1 MNYNIYMKYVTM
13 WVFLI
18 ARESKSISELM
29 PSHLAY
35 EKYNYAQ
42 RYNVCQGC
50 QMSLIHLWWLQY
62 VWWLQYTW
70 LEQEQFCLQFL
81 EATVAS
87 GWWDV
92 ISALPVVAVPGA
104 PSKRWFA
111 QVALA
116 AAADGMA
123 GGGQRSWKSILIFF
137 PGAPVTSPEPCP
149 VKVKESL
156 IPALQTIPAPGRFS
170 LPGRKWFLCHLYSL
184 TSCLIKLQPHATH
197 STHQLPTTTTYG

>member
-1 MNYNIYMKYVTM
+1 
-13 WVFLI
+13 
-18 ARESKSISELM
+18 M

-42 RYNVCQGC
+42 RYNMCQGC
-50 QMSLIHLWWLQY
+50 QMSPTHLWWLQC

-70 LEQEQFCLQFL
+70 SEREQFCLQFL
-81 EATVAS
+81 EAIVAS

-92 ISALPVVAVPGA
+92 ISALPLVAVPGS

-116 AAADGMA
+116 AADGMA
-123 GGGQRSWKSILIFF
+123 GGGHRSWRSILIFF
-137 PGAPVTSPEPCP
+137 PGAPVPSPEPCP

-156 IPALQTIPAPGRFS
+156 IFALQTIPASGGFS
-170 LPGRKWFLCHLYSL
+170 LPESKWCPCHLDSPV
-184 TSCLIKLQPHATH
+184 SCLLKLQPHATH
-197 STHQLPTTTTYG
+197 STHHLSYYN

>member
-1 MNYNIYMKYVTM
+1 MY
-13 WVFLI
+13 FFFI

-35 EKYNYAQ
+35 EKYSYAQ
-42 RYNVCQGC
+42 RYYLCWGC
-50 QMSLIHLWWLQY
+50 QMSLISGDCS
-62 VWWLQYTW
+62 VWWPQYTW
-70 LEQEQFCLQFL
+70 SEQEQFCLLFW

-92 ISALPVVAVPGA
+92 TSVLPMVIVPGA

-123 GGGQRSWKSILIFF
+123 GGGQRSWRSVSIFF
-137 PGAPVTSPEPCP
+137 AGAPVPSPEPCP

-156 IPALQTIPAPGRFS
+156 IPALQAIPAPG
-170 LPGRKWFLCHLYSL
+170 GCSL
-184 TSCLIKLQPHATH
+184 TGSKWCPDHGDSSGSCLLQLQQHSTH
-197 STHQLPTTTTYG
+197 STHQLHYYN